1 MRGKE
6 IVTETTTMAIA
17 GIVGFIIFGG
27 SIVAWIKFWMDL
39 GAQKSRIDS
48 AIAIATGARNGVEL
62 VKEDIGN
69 FKNQIAFEI
78 LPRMLNEHEKR
89 IADMIS
95 EVRGDLKEFRKDIGE
110 IHRRI
115 DGQRDSR
122 DRPEQR

>member
-1 MRGKE
+1 M
-6 IVTETTTMAIA
+6 TETTTMAIA